1 MKQYIFDQF
10 VNNIINHTGL
20 TREQLFSNTK
30 RSEVS
35 NARKVLYKLCRDRG
49 FSYKAIEGYM
59 NDNGYTCHNN
69 TIQQALSSLDKM
81 IANDPDYAVII
92 KKLSSVEV

>member
-10 VNNIINHTGL
+10 VSNILLHTGL
-20 TREQLFSNTK
+20 TREQIFTNTK
-30 RSEVS
+30 KSEVS

-69 TIQQALSSLDKM
+69 TIQQALSSLDKI
-81 IANDPDYAVII
+81 IANYPDYAIII
-92 KKLSSVEV
+92 KKLSNV

>member
-30 RSEVS
+30 RSDSS
-35 NARKVLYKLCRDRG
+35 NARKVLFKLCRDRG
-49 FSYKAIEGYM
+49 ISNKSIENYM
-59 NDNGYTCHNN
+59 NENGYTCHNN
-69 TIQQALSSLDKM
+69 TIRQALSSLELM
-81 IANDPDYAVII
+81 ISNDPDIAVII